1 MASGGGGV
9 GRGRGRGAGGGAQL
23 PTLGAGIAARECESC
38 RATPGIPFCRVE
50 WSFLCAGCA
59 SVVHGQSWIVAVPP
73 TGTTFGSNL
82 SPVSGAYAAPYAYQ
96 HPFPPNPSPNPSAAA
111 PLPNPPPNSNPN
123 PNPNPS
129 PTPSSNPNHIVQL
142 SSDEG
147 EQSAGDPGDDDDGIG
162 GRKRRRP
169 SSEGESAGREA
180 SVMRY
185 KEKRK
190 NRNFDKTIRYESR
203 RAHAEMKPRV
213 GGKFVKSADDVSG
226 EVDDGASAE
235 QEGVAVGGELDRGGD
250 AIVRDSSEEARTNT
264 VTELGDPIK
273 LLKPLDPGEMVST
286 SLSFEVEQFGGVEI
300 DAAEEVGLL

>member
-1 MASGGGGV
+1 M
-9 GRGRGRGAGGGAQL
+9 
-23 PTLGAGIAARECESC
+23 
-38 RATPGIPFCRVE
+38 
-50 WSFLCAGCA
+50 
-59 SVVHGQSWIVAVPP
+59 
-73 TGTTFGSNL
+73 
-82 SPVSGAYAAPYAYQ
+82 
-96 HPFPPNPSPNPSAAA
+96 
-111 PLPNPPPNSNPN
+111 
-123 PNPNPS
+123 
-129 PTPSSNPNHIVQL
+129 QL

-147 EQSAGDPGDDDDGIG
+147 EQSAGDPGDDDDDEDGIG

-203 RAHAEMKPRV
+203 KAHAEMKPRV
-213 GGKFVKSADDVSG
+213 GGKFVKSADDVPG
-226 EVDDGASAE
+226 EVEDGAGAE
-235 QEGVAVGGELDRGGD
+235 EEGVAVVGELDIGGD
-250 AIVRDSSEEARTNT
+250 AIGRHSSGEARTTT

-273 LLKPLDPGEMVST
+273 QLKPLDPGEMVST

>member
-23 PTLGAGIAARECESC
+23 PGVGAGIAARECESC
-38 RATPGIPFCRVE
+38 RAAPGIPFCRVE

-73 TGTTFGSNL
+73 SGATLGSNL

-96 HPFPPNPSPNPSAAA
+96 HPFPPNPSAAA
-111 PLPNPPPNSNPN
+111 PLPSPPPDSNPN

-129 PTPSSNPNHIVQL
+129 PTLSSNPNHIVQL

-147 EQSAGDPGDDDDGIG
+147 EQSAGDPGDDDDNGIG

-203 RAHAEMKPRV
+203 KAHAEMKPRV

-226 EVDDGASAE
+226 EVE
-235 QEGVAVGGELDRGGD
+235 EEGVAVGGELDSGGD
-250 AIVRDSSEEARTNT
+250 AFGRDSSEEARTNT

-273 LLKPLDPGEMVST
+273 QLKPLDPGEMVGT

>member
-1 MASGGGGV
+1 MERPTHSSRWGQAHR
-9 GRGRGRGAGGGAQL
+9 RGQRVTQKPLRYRVKPRIRMWTTRLHL

-82 SPVSGAYAAPYAYQ
+82 SP
-96 HPFPPNPSPNPSAAA
+96 
-111 PLPNPPPNSNPN
+111 
-123 PNPNPS
+123 
-129 PTPSSNPNHIVQL
+129 L